1 MRLKREGEWS
11 GENGRREKLLTD
23 RREGGRD
30 RGRQTKAG
38 MHSHFSVLLL
48 LFVCFLNF
56 PLALVQIGPINRTR
70 LSSRSLTRSANALG
84 VGERRLRGG
93 RSIDLPFIIHLFD
106 SQKQLPK

>member
-1 MRLKREGEWS
+1 MEDVRNFSQIEGREGS
-11 GENGRREKLLTD
+11 GPTNKSWH
-23 RREGGRD
+23 
-30 RGRQTKAG
+30 A
-38 MHSHFSVLLL
+38 FSFPVLFL

-93 RSIDLPFIIHLFD
+93 RSIDPPFIIHLFD